1 MSDVSGVIT
10 KYANDLAAS
19 AAKIRSEH
27 DFSLVKSAAVT
38 ALVDGGLEQAVAEEV
53 LDGLKSTVAP
63 DSVKMLE
70 KAAELEGEVKF
81 LEKVATYIED
91 LEAKL
96 ASAEQKLSDLEKAA
110 QVGDELKSLS
120 ESQVFSNE
128 ELEQLK
134 SLPASTLQ
142 KVAHSV
148 DTTPWSLGQRSDRVD
163 STVDPILHFVMN

>member
-1 MSDVSGVIT
+1 MSDVSSVIRKHAGDMT
-10 KYANDLAAS
+10 AEAV
-19 AAKIRSEH
+19 KIRSEH
-27 DFSLVKSAAVT
+27 DFSLIKSAAISS
-38 ALVDGGLEQAVAEEV
+38 LVEGGLEQAVAEEV
-53 LDGLKSTVAP
+53 LEGLKDTVAP

-70 KAAELEGEVKF
+70 KAAELEGEVQF
-81 LEKVATYIED
+81 LEKVATYIEE

-96 ASAEQKLSDLEKAA
+96 ASAEQKLSDLEKTA

-120 ESQVFSNE
+120 ESHMFSSE

-148 DTTPWSLGQRSDRVD
+148 DTTPWSMGQRSDRVD
-163 STVDPILHFVMN
+163 ATVDPIMNFIMN

>member
-1 MSDVSGVIT
+1 MSSVADVLR
-10 KYANDLAAS
+10 KHANDLTAEML
-19 AAKIRSEH
+19 KIKSD
-27 DFSLVKSAAVT
+27 DFSLVKAAAVD
-38 ALVDGGLEQAVAEEV
+38 ALVDGGLERDVAEQV
-53 LDGLKSTVAP
+53 LDGLETQVAP
-63 DSVKMLE
+63 DSTKLMH
-70 KAAELEGEVKF
+70 KAAELEREIKI
-81 LEKVATYIED
+81 LEKTATYIED

-96 ASAEQKLSDLEKAA
+96 ESASDRVLNLEKQACISK
-110 QVGDELKSLS
+110 ELNSLS
-120 ESQVFSNE
+120 ESDVFSSE